1 MIKAL
6 IVYTTL
12 TGKTKAAAEIIQKRL
27 QELGVSVQLIES
39 VHVGPE
45 AYLDVDLCVLG
56 TYTYGIDGQLPDEM
70 VDFYEEL
77 LEVDLKGKTFGT
89 FGSGD
94 TFYEHFCQSV
104 IDFNEQFKRAGAIE
118 GSKSVLIDLDPDTEE
133 DIQHLRDFAGNLV
146 AALSEK

>member
-77 LEVDLKGKTFGT
+77 LEVDLKEKIFGT

-133 DIQHLRDFAGNLV
+133 DIQHLKDFAGNLV

>member
-12 TGKTKAAAEIIQKRL
+12 TGKTKTAAEIIKETL
-27 QELGVSVQLIES
+27 LELSVSVEMIES

-45 AYLDVDLCVLG
+45 AYLDVDLCLLG
-56 TYTYGIDGQLPDEM
+56 TYTYGIDGQLPEEM
-70 VDFYEEL
+70 IDFYEEL
-77 LEVDLKGKTFGT
+77 LEVDLSGKVFGT

-104 IDFNEQFKRAGAIE
+104 IDFNEQFKRTGAIE
-118 GSKSVLIDLDPDTEE
+118 GAESVLIDLDPDTEE
-133 DIQHLRDFAGNLV
+133 DIRNLKDFATNLV
-146 AALSEK
+146 AAFTEK